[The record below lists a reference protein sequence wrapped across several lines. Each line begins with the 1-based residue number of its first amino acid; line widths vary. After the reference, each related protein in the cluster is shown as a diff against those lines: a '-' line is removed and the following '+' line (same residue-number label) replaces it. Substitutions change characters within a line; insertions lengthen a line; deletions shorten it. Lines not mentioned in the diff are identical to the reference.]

1 MVNEY
6 QSVLRIQGLVRLMM
20 SLFWIIVFSI
30 LFHLTNDSP
39 ICAVY
44 DGNLAPYLIA
54 DKDKPIWM

>member
-6 QSVLRIQGLVRLMM
+6 QSVLRMQGVVRIMI
-20 SLFWIIVFSI
+20 SLGWIIVFSI
-30 LFHLTNDSP
+30 LFHLTINSP

>member
-6 QSVLRIQGLVRLMM
+6 QSVLRIQGVVRLII
-20 SLFWIIVFSI
+20 SLGWIIVFSI
-30 LFHLTNDSP
+30 LFYLTKNSP